1 MIRRKGGQVVR
12 KGLCEEETCKLSA
25 EETQEARWSR
35 GRAFQAEGTASAK
48 ASELE
53 QIWLPQGRPM
63 RLKLAKIDEQGRSFQ
78 IPFNHEAFT
87 ATNYNNIGVKNT
99 NSKFEQSLSRG
110 SYLHLIQFS
119 WQFNSTQQGWH
130 ESQVIWV

>member
-1 MIRRKGGQVVR
+1 MIRRNGGQVVR
-12 KGLCEEETCKLSA
+12 KGLCEEETCKLST

-53 QIWLPQGRPM
+53 QIWLLQGRPM

-78 IPFNHEAFT
+78 IPFTHEAFT
-87 ATNYNNIGVKNT
+87 ATNDNNIGVKNT

-110 SYLHLIQFS
+110 
-119 WQFNSTQQGWH
+119 
-130 ESQVIWV
+130 